1 MVDWGKVANDISD
14 WISDYAHRNSLET
27 LVVGVSG
34 GIDSAVTSTLS
45 AMTGIRTIVVN
56 MPIHQDEGQYDLANL
71 HIQWLV
77 SKWGNVE
84 RSKIDLSNTY
94 DELCSDLDSQKVTEL
109 SLANSRARLRMTA
122 LFAVAGSNNGIVV
135 GTGNKVEDFGI
146 GFYTKYGDGG
156 VDISPI
162 ADCTKTEVWELGKE
176 LDIIDE
182 IIKAPPTDGLWDDGR
197 SDASQLGMS
206 YDSDEAI
213 DCIEQVMAFI
223 TNAAYQASASL
234 AGEKGASSIFNYDDY
249 MQCPFI
255 QEALTDETKQAI
267 SDNGIRNIAIMSIA
281 PTGSISNIVLSYQN
295 NGKNYIGVS
304 GGVEPIFAV
313 SYNRRSESFNNETFK
328 VYPVS
333 YTHLTKPTKA

>member
-156 VDISPI
+156 VDI
-162 ADCTKTEVWELGKE
+162 L
-176 LDIIDE
+176 
-182 IIKAPPTDGLWDDGR
+182 
-197 SDASQLGMS
+197 
-206 YDSDEAI
+206 
-213 DCIEQVMAFI
+213 
-223 TNAAYQASASL
+223 SL
-234 AGEKGASSIFNYDDY
+234 IH
-249 MQCPFI
+249 I
-255 QEALTDETKQAI
+255 
-267 SDNGIRNIAIMSIA
+267 
-281 PTGSISNIVLSYQN
+281 
-295 NGKNYIGVS
+295 
-304 GGVEPIFAV
+304 
-313 SYNRRSESFNNETFK
+313 
-328 VYPVS
+328 
-333 YTHLTKPTKA
+333 